1 MTVST
6 HSNVSSTAKRKV
18 VLVTGITGQQG
29 GHVARRLLQRGHR
42 VRALV
47 RKPQSPRLEEFRTQE
62 VEFVEGDF
70 EDSDAIGRA
79 ARGVDAMFLMGT
91 SFEGGPEAETRQ
103 GIAAVDAAR
112 SAGVP
117 WLVYSS
123 VGSANQRTGIPH
135 FDSKFAVE
143 EYLRRSGVPFAISA
157 PTSFMENVRAP
168 FQLPVLRQGRFATGA
183 SRGRAIQMVAL
194 DDLSAFVTHVLE
206 SPSEFAGKRIDVASD
221 SLNGEEEARILSEV
235 SGRTIEYQQIPIE
248 VLRKQNPD
256 LAKMFEWF
264 ERGGYTADID
274 GLRRQYPELGWQRF
288 REWAA
293 RQDLPRLLS

>member
-1 MTVST
+1 MVAST
-6 HSNVSSTAKRKV
+6 HTKVPPPVKRKV

-29 GHVARRLLQRGHR
+29 GHVARRLLQRGHQ

-47 RKPQSPRLEEFRTQE
+47 RNLQNPKLEEFRTQE
-62 VEFVEGDF
+62 VEFVAGDF
-70 EDSDAIGRA
+70 EDSGATGRA

-103 GIAAVDAAR
+103 GIAAIDAAR

-135 FDSKFAVE
+135 FESKFAVE
-143 EYLRRSGVPFAISA
+143 EHLRRSGLPFAISA

-168 FQLPVLRQGRFATGA
+168 YALPALRQGKFATGA
-183 SRGRAIQMVAL
+183 SRDRAIQMVAL

-206 SPSEFAGKRIDVASD
+206 NPSEFAGKRIDVASD
-221 SLNGEEEARILSEV
+221 SLNGGEVAQTLSDV
-235 SGRTIEYQQIPIE
+235 SGRTIEYQQIPID

-264 ERGGYTADID
+264 GRDGYTADIE
-274 GLRRQYPELGWQRF
+274 GLRREYPEIGWQRF
-288 REWAA
+288 REWAS